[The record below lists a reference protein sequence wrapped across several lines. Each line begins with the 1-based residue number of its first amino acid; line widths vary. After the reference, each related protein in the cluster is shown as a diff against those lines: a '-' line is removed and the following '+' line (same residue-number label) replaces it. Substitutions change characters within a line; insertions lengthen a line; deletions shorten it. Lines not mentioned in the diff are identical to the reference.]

1 MDRSRE
7 GAGAQ
12 GNGEVLRLFGREL
25 AADAGRT
32 ARDLFLNHRS
42 AVDGPVQHDGEA
54 LADMFAGGHFKQGR
68 TARGERQADH
78 RSVFIVESGAGVGH
92 FLAAQER
99 GAVERQFG
107 VGRFAVLA
115 RHGIESDAGR
125 QIALGNV
132 VADEVE
138 GQIGGLLDELD
149 GTVDVGQA
157 GKLDEDAVALLL
169 ADIRFRHAELVD
181 AAGDGTQHLIHGQIL
196 RLFNEGRRERVGQ
209 VDRAVGPGTGRS
221 GHDLRGVLLGEGKE
235 RIDLVGAGDDEFLH
249 AAGHLAG
256 AKDGD
261 PCLTGLLA
269 KHLPAVD
276 ECGLN
281 GFFRIHA
288 QRELNAAFEIEAQTD
303 AGRARQVDVFRHK
316 RRRQEEKRAGHDNGG
331 NRISEREFHES
342 LSHGCRSRMLSGTAE
357 PPTGRTLIRA
367 FRVFCAG
374 DV

>member
-1 MDRSRE
+1 M
-7 GAGAQ
+7 
-12 GNGEVLRLFGREL
+12 
-25 AADAGRT
+25 
-32 ARDLFLNHRS
+32 
-42 AVDGPVQHDGEA
+42 
-54 LADMFAGGHFKQGR
+54 
-68 TARGERQADH
+68 
-78 RSVFIVESGAGVGH
+78 
-92 FLAAQER
+92 
-99 GAVERQFG
+99 
-107 VGRFAVLA
+107 
-115 RHGIESDAGR
+115 
-125 QIALGNV
+125 
-132 VADEVE
+132 
-138 GQIGGLLDELD
+138 
-149 GTVDVGQA
+149 
-157 GKLDEDAVALLL
+157 
-169 ADIRFRHAELVD
+169 
-181 AAGDGTQHLIHGQIL
+181 
-196 RLFNEGRRERVGQ
+196 
-209 VDRAVGPGTGRS
+209 
-221 GHDLRGVLLGEGKE
+221 RGVLLGEGKE

-261 PCLTGLLA
+261 PCLTDLLA

-303 AGRARQVDVFRHK
+303 AGRSRQVDVFRHK

-342 LSHGCRSRMLSGTAE
+342 RSHGCRSRMLSGTAE

>member
-1 MDRSRE
+1 M
-7 GAGAQ
+7 
-12 GNGEVLRLFGREL
+12 
-25 AADAGRT
+25 
-32 ARDLFLNHRS
+32 
-42 AVDGPVQHDGEA
+42 
-54 LADMFAGGHFKQGR
+54 
-68 TARGERQADH
+68 
-78 RSVFIVESGAGVGH
+78 
-92 FLAAQER
+92 
-99 GAVERQFG
+99 
-107 VGRFAVLA
+107 
-115 RHGIESDAGR
+115 
-125 QIALGNV
+125 
-132 VADEVE
+132 
-138 GQIGGLLDELD
+138 
-149 GTVDVGQA
+149 
-157 GKLDEDAVALLL
+157 
-169 ADIRFRHAELVD
+169 
-181 AAGDGTQHLIHGQIL
+181 
-196 RLFNEGRRERVGQ
+196 
-209 VDRAVGPGTGRS
+209 DRAVGPGTGRS

-269 KHLPAVD
+269 KHLRAVD